1 MRIMVIKKIPQ
12 DCMPMCQSCAFF
24 DREKNDDV
32 GFCRRYPPSMFF
44 LGDDDFESLFP
55 ITGLSEWC
63 GEFKRQVS

>member
-1 MRIMVIKKIPQ
+1 
-12 DCMPMCQSCAFF
+12 MPMCQSCAFF

-55 ITGLSEWC
+55 ITGLAEWC